1 MKSQKA
7 NINDF
12 CKKQTRTG
20 MRKASIEQLAC
31 TVLFWAPWLSDI
43 FERFNDLFWQH
54 SDGCAFRVV
63 CLALLSDICERFN
76 VLFCSASDGC
86 AFRVVFWASWYLRFN
101 VLFCSASATDGYEF
115 HEMVDVESCCLQI
128 SRSKWFRMGSDKQ
141 FGCSGL
147 DFVISE
153 TGGSM

>member
-12 CKKQTRTG
+12 CKKQTRTC

-43 FERFNDLFWQH
+43 FERFNDVFWQH

-63 CLALLSDICERFN
+63 CWALLSDICERF
-76 VLFCSASDGC
+76 VP
-86 AFRVVFWASWYLRFN
+86 YLRFN
-101 VLFCSASATDGYEF
+101 VLFCSASATYGYEF
-115 HEMVDVESCCLQI
+115 HEMVDVESKFHAQ
-128 SRSKWFRMGSDKQ
+128 SGSEWAPT
-141 FGCSGL
+141 SNLVALGL
-147 DFVISE
+147 IL
-153 TGGSM
+153 